1 MNRRQLLQSM
11 ALLSGHALFPSVL
24 SSFLTGC
31 ANKDMSGYNPMFFSK
46 NEFNVIPGIIDI
58 IIPATKTKSASQVN
72 THIFLDQVFTQ
83 CLNKE
88 EQTVLKDGVKNLVKG
103 FNDAKD
109 KVQYITDVDKK
120 AFAND
125 EPSAYFK
132 TIKRYTMIG
141 FFTSEEGE
149 TKASNYV
156 KIPSGY
162 KGEIPMDANTLNY
175 GKTTLQY

>member
-11 ALLSGHALFPSVL
+11 ALLSGHTLFPSVL

-31 ANKDMSGYNPMFFSK
+31 ANKDMSGYAPTFFSK
-46 NEFNVIPGIIDI
+46 DEFDMIPEIIDI

-72 THIFLDQVFTQ
+72 THVFLDQVFTQ
-83 CLNKE
+83 CLNKD
-88 EQTVLKDGVKNLVKG
+88 QQALLKEGVKNLVKG
-103 FNDAKD
+103 FGDAKD
-109 KVQYITDVDKK
+109 KTQYLTDIDKK
-120 AFAND
+120 AFSNNESA
-125 EPSAYFK
+125 AYFK

-156 KIPSGY
+156 KIPGEY
-162 KGEIPMDANTLNY
+162 KGEVPMDANTLSY